1 MEEGAVKI
9 DWGFMRLVLIVAVG
23 IAALVILPLTFLTGR
38 EVVESVVV
46 SGLASLFHLLVGYAC
61 IEVGFNKSNTTFL
74 KIILG
79 GTLVRMVLLVVLVFV
94 LIRFFEFHS
103 LSLMLSFLLFYVVN
117 LVLEIHLLQKKV
129 ALKQ

>member
-1 MEEGAVKI
+1 MKI
-9 DWGFMRLVLIVAVG
+9 DWAFMRLVLLVVAG
-23 IAALVILPLTFLTGR
+23 IAGLVILPLTILTDR

-46 SGLASLFHLLVGYAC
+46 GGLASMFHLLVGYAC

-79 GTLVRMVLLVVLVFV
+79 GTLVRMVLLVGLVFV
-94 LIRFFEFHS
+94 LIRFFEFHT
-103 LSLMLSFLLFYVVN
+103 LSLMLSFLLFYAVN

-129 ALKQ
+129 ALRR